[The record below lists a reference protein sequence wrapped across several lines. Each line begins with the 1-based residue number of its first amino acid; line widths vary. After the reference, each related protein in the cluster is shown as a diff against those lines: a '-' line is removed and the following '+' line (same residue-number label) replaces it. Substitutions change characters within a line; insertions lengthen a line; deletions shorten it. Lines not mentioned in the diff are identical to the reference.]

1 MPHPSMT
8 ETIVC
13 DVACTDPEWN
23 ILGDL
28 DVFVRRAVDAAWHTV
43 RDACDD
49 MTPPLMVCMLF
60 SNDAQIQALNKQWR
74 GFDKPTNVLSFPAA
88 ERAIPDQPLPLGDII
103 LSFQTMQREALEENK
118 TFEHHTLHLIIHGF
132 LHLLGYDHEEE
143 EEATAMEFAEIKALD
158 TLGIANPYT

>member
-13 DVACTDPEWN
+13 DVACTDPKWN

-49 MTPPLMVCMLF
+49 MTPPLMVYP
-60 SNDAQIQALNKQWR
+60 S
-74 GFDKPTNVLSFPAA
+74 
-88 ERAIPDQPLPLGDII
+88 
-103 LSFQTMQREALEENK
+103 
-118 TFEHHTLHLIIHGF
+118 
-132 LHLLGYDHEEE
+132 
-143 EEATAMEFAEIKALD
+143 
-158 TLGIANPYT
+158 